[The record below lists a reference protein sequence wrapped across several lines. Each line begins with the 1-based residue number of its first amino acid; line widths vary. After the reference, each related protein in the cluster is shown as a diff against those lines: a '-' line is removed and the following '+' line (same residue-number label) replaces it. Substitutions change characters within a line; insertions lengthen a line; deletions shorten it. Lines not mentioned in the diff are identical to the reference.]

1 MDTAKRAAEE
11 SFAERLK
18 VGSVLVRDDNII
30 SYGWNG
36 APTGFDNV
44 CEDDEG
50 NTLPHIIHSEENVLI
65 KASNSGNVVKGATL
79 YITHSPC
86 VKCSRLIAQAGIVR
100 VVYLDEYRDPGGK
113 FLLEAC
119 GVLVEPYEEP
129 I

>member
-1 MDTAKRAAEE
+1 MDVAVRVSKM
-11 SFAERLK
+11 SHAERLK
-18 VGSVLVRDDNII
+18 VGSVLVKDDNII
-30 SYGWNG
+30 AYGFNG

-50 NTLPHIIHSEENVLI
+50 NTMPHVIHSEENVLI
-65 KASNSGNVVKGATL
+65 KAAKGKETVPGSTL

-100 VVYLDEYRDPGGK
+100 VVYLDEYRDPEGK